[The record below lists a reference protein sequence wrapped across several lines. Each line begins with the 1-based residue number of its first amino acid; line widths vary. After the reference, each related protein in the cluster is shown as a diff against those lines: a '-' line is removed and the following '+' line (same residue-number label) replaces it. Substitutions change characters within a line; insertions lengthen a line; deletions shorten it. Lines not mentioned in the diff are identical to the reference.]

1 MAKYIGLITWTDQ
14 GIKDFRSTTQRAKS
28 AADAA
33 AKFGGRIE
41 TILWTIGPYDLITVT
56 EFPDDEA
63 ASGFSLALSA
73 LGNVRLTTMRAFD
86 SVGMDRIIA
95 KTK

>member
-1 MAKYIGLITWTDQ
+1 MAKYIGLVTWTDL
-14 GIKDFRSTTQRAKS
+14 GIKDFRSTTQRAK
-28 AADAA
+28 AAENAA

-41 TILWTIGPYDLITVT
+41 TLLWTIGPYDLVTVS

-63 ASGFSLALSA
+63 ASAFSLSLAS